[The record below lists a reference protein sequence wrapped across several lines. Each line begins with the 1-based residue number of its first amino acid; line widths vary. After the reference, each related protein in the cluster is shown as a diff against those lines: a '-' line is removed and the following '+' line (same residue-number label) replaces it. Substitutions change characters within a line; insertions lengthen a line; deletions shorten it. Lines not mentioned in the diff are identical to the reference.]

1 MMRLLLSSTACG
13 LLSAVLI
20 GSTPAP
26 AIAQSFQGGLR
37 GAVKDAQ
44 GVIPGVTVT
53 LVNESNGVTRDTVTN
68 SVGEYSFPA
77 VDPAMYAI
85 KAVVQGYKTFERK
98 GMTIGTQQFVTLD
111 IVLEVGAIEETIT
124 VTGESPIVETS
135 NASVG
140 EVLSSQTLQ
149 SLPTVG
155 RNAFLMAVTVPTV
168 VSSGD
173 THWNRMQ
180 DQSGASALSMG
191 GGGVRANNYLLDG
204 FPVTDLGNRSSTN
217 PSVEALEDVKVQIH
231 TYDAE
236 MGRTGGGVFNAT
248 AKSGTN
254 SFRGTAFAQLRP
266 GKFIGPNFFA
276 RIQGQED
283 KAQFWRDFGSGFG
296 GPIKKDK
303 TFFWWAAEGYR
314 DGLTQNG
321 NNRFPTQAERLGD
334 FSKFVNA
341 AGQVIPIYDPAT
353 GDAAGNGRTQFPNN
367 QIPVGRINPVA
378 LQILKAL
385 PMPNN
390 GTDVDNASV
399 LNYSAIDTIRD
410 AAQQTSLKV
419 DHHFN
424 NRLAITGT
432 YLWQNS
438 HEPDNNFFPQAPYA
452 APSFFL
458 DRVINVFVLN
468 NTYIVSPSMVLTLRY
483 GMNTFDDNNGLPFDF
498 DTHTFG
504 WNKSFADAIP
514 VQKYPSFSLTSYNGT
529 GYSGKADRHYYSQGV
544 NGALTKLA
552 GEHSFKFGGDYRVLG
567 INSISYG
574 ASAGS
579 YTFNGQYTRATASG
593 NTTTGNAIA
602 DLLLGIPSG
611 ATLTINTPVDDYI
624 RYSSFYAQDDWRPSG
639 RLTLNYGIRIEHE
652 TGIQEKN
659 NNLVTGF
666 DPTVV
671 SPLNVTIP
679 AGTDP
684 LHPEARV
691 VKGGVLYAGVNGQ
704 QTATG
709 KPIPVKASPRAGVVF
724 SLDERTVLRGGYGL
738 FWAPW
743 NYGAINSVGFAQTT
757 SSPNTT
763 TIFPD
768 RIDNPFPAGLLQP
781 AGNTLGLLAGIGSG
795 VSFYDPNWSAP
806 RVQQYSIDW
815 QRELGTSMSVGVGY
829 TGARGSHLSYGT
841 TINLNQLPLEYLKLG
856 TAVLTASV
864 PNPFRGAPGAGSLAN
879 LASVPRWQLLEPFPQ
894 YGSNTVSMTTS
905 GAHSDYNALILQVR
919 KRAGNSG
926 WWGGSF
932 NYTYSRLRDNQ
943 IGQGNYYSTAPGI
956 LDNWSYIP
964 GSPTFNPDVDYGLSL
979 LNQPHKVSMSPNFQL
994 PFGVGRK
1001 HMNKGGVSDVVL
1013 GGWSAS
1019 LHFQIQSGFPI
1030 GVSQTNTNNTNG
1042 GGQRPNV
1049 VAGQP
1054 LVVGGNIVSRLEDS
1068 AGVDNKYL
1076 NAAAFTQ
1083 AAANT
1088 LGNAPRIL
1096 PDVRSPMR
1104 NSTDLAINKDFRTG
1118 GSSRATLRIEV
1129 INLFNQPWFAAL
1141 ASTSVSS
1148 TQFGLVTTQGNY
1160 SRLTQIT
1167 LRMSF

>member
-1 MMRLLLSSTACG
+1 MMRMLRSSTVCG

-20 GSTPAP
+20 GSTSTPAT
-26 AIAQSFQGGLR
+26 AQSFQGGLR

-283 KAQFWRDFGSGFG
+283 RAQFWRDFGAGFG

-314 DGLTQNG
+314 DGLSQNG
-321 NNRFPTQAERLGD
+321 NVRFPTPAERTGD

-341 AGQVIPIYDPAT
+341 TGAVVPIYDPLT
-353 GDAAGNGRTQFPNN
+353 GDSLGNGRTQFPNN
-367 QIPVGRINPVA
+367 QIPASRINPVA

-385 PMPNN
+385 PLPNN
-390 GTDVDNASV
+390 GSDLDNGP
-399 LNYSAIDTIRD
+399 NYSAIDTIRD

-424 NRLAITGT
+424 SRIALSGT

-438 HEPDNNFFPQAPYA
+438 HEPDNNFFPNAPYA

-458 DRVINVFVLN
+458 NRVINVFVLN
-468 NTYIVSPSMVLTLRY
+468 NTYIVGPTTVLTLRY
-483 GMNTFDDNNGLPFDF
+483 GMNTFRDDNALPFDF

-504 WNKSFADAIP
+504 WNKAFADAIP
-514 VQKYPSFSLTSYNGT
+514 VQKFPSFAFTSYGST
-529 GYSGKADRHYYSQGV
+529 GYSGKTDRVYYSHGV

-552 GEHSFKFGGDYRVLG
+552 GEHSFKFGGDYRTLG
-567 INSISYG
+567 VDALSYG

-579 YTFNGQYTRATASG
+579 YTFNGQYTRVTASG
-593 NTTTGNAIA
+593 NTNTGNAIA
-602 DLLLGIPSG
+602 DLLLGYPSA
-611 ATLTINTPVDDYI
+611 ATLTINTRVNDYI
-624 RYSSFYAQDDWRPSG
+624 RYSSFYVQDDWRPNG
-639 RLTLNYGIRIEHE
+639 RLTLNYGVRLEHE
-652 TGIQEKN
+652 TGIAEKN

-666 DPTVV
+666 DPNAV
-671 SPLNVTIP
+671 SALSVTIP

-704 QTATG
+704 QKATG
-709 KPIPVKASPRAGVVF
+709 NPNAIKPSPRGGVVF
-724 SLDERTVLRGGYGL
+724 SVDDRTVIRGGYGL

-743 NYGAINSVGFAQTT
+743 NYGTINSVGYSQTS
-757 SSPNTT
+757 SSPNTQT
-763 TIFPD
+763 NIVNT
-768 RIDNPFPAGLLQP
+768 IDNPFPNGLAQP
-781 AGNTLGLLAGIGSG
+781 AGNTLGLLAGGGAG
-795 VSFYDPNWSAP
+795 VSFYDPNWTAP
-806 RVQQYSIDW
+806 RVQQYSVDL
-815 QRELGTSMSVGVGY
+815 QRELGSSMSVGVGY

-841 TINLNQLPLEYLKLG
+841 TINLNQLPLEYLALG
-856 TAVLTASV
+856 TAALQTQV
-864 PNPFRGAPGAGSLAN
+864 PNPFRGIAAAGSLAT
-879 LASVPRWQLLEPFPQ
+879 LATVPRWQLLEPFPQ
-894 YGSNTVSMTTS
+894 YGSNAINMTTS

-919 KRAGNSG
+919 KRATASS

-932 NYTYSRLRDNQ
+932 NYTYSRLNDNQ
-943 IGQGNYYSTAPGI
+943 IGQGNYYSSAPGVQ
-956 LDNWSYIP
+956 DNFSYIP
-964 GSPTFNPDVDYGLSL
+964 GSPQFNPDVDYGISL
-979 LNQPHKVSMSPNFQL
+979 LDQPHKVSMSPNFQL
-994 PFGVGRK
+994 PFGVGRA
-1001 HMNKGGVSDVVL
+1001 HLNKGGFSDVAF

-1019 LHFQIQSGFPI
+1019 LHFQIQAGFPI

-1042 GGQRPNV
+1042 GGQRPNL

-1054 LVVGGNIVSRLEDS
+1054 FVVDGSIVSRLENS

-1088 LGNAPRIL
+1088 IGNAPRIL

-1141 ASTSVSS
+1141 SS
-1148 TQFGLVTTQGNY
+1148 TNVSNTTTFGLVTTQGNY

>member
-1 MMRLLLSSTACG
+1 MMRTLSAISSG
-13 LLSAVLI
+13 LLSVMLVASMPTV
-20 GSTPAP
+20 A
-26 AIAQSFQGGLR
+26 AAQSFQGGLR

-44 GVIPGVTVT
+44 GVIPGVTVS
-53 LVNESNGVTRDTVTN
+53 LVNESNGVSRDTMTN

-77 VDPAMYAI
+77 VDPSMYSVRA
-85 KAVVQGYKTFERK
+85 AVQGYKTFERK

-111 IVLEVGAIEETIT
+111 IVLEIGAIEETIT

-149 SLPTVG
+149 TLPTVG

-180 DQSGASALSMG
+180 DQTGASALSLG
-191 GGGVRANNYLLDG
+191 GGTVRGNNYLLDG

-217 PSVEALEDVKVQIH
+217 PSVEMLEDVKVQIH

-254 SFRGTAFAQLRP
+254 TFRGTGFTQFRP
-266 GKFIGPNFFA
+266 GKLIGPNFFA

-283 KAQFWRDFGSGFG
+283 KAQYWRDFGGGFG

-321 NNRFPTQAERLGD
+321 NNHFPTAAQRVGD

-341 AGQVIPIYDPAT
+341 SGQVVPIFDPAT
-353 GDAAGNGRTQFPNN
+353 GDAAGNGRTQFPSN
-367 QIPVGRINPVA
+367 QIPANRINPVA

-385 PMPNN
+385 PTPTN
-390 GTDVDNASV
+390 GADVDNGGT
-399 LNYSAIDTIRD
+399 NYSAIDTIRD
-410 AAQQTSLKV
+410 VAQQTSVKV

-424 NRLAITGT
+424 SRVALSGT

-438 HEPDNNFFPQAPYA
+438 HEPDNNFFPNAPYA

-458 DRVINVFVLN
+458 DRVINVFVMN
-468 NTYIVSPSMVLTLRY
+468 NTYIIGPSTVLTLRY
-483 GMNTFDDNNGLPFDF
+483 GMNTFADNNGLPFDF

-504 WNKSFADAIP
+504 WNKAFADAIP
-514 VQKYPSFSLTSYNGT
+514 VQKYPTFSFTGYSGT
-529 GYSGKADRHYYSQGV
+529 GYSGKADRDYYSRGI

-552 GEHSFKFGGDYRVLG
+552 GSHSYKFGGDYRILG
-567 INSISYG
+567 VNSISYG

-602 DLLLGIPSG
+602 DLLLGVPSA

-624 RYSSFYAQDDWRPSG
+624 RYSSVYAQDDWRPTG
-639 RLTLNYGIRIEHE
+639 RLTVNYGIRLEHE
-652 TGIQEKN
+652 TGVQERN

-666 DPTVV
+666 DPNVV

-679 AGTDP
+679 AGVDP

-709 KPIPVKASPRAGVVF
+709 KPIPIKASPRAGVVF
-724 SLDERTVLRGGYGL
+724 SLNERTVIRGGYGM

-743 NYGAINSVGFAQTT
+743 NYGAINSVGYAQTT

-768 RIDNPFPAGLLQP
+768 RIDNPFPGGLLQP
-781 AGNTLGLLAGIGSG
+781 AGNSLRLLAGVGSG
-795 VSFYDPNWSAP
+795 VSFYDPTWSAP
-806 RVQQYSIDW
+806 RVQQYSVDW
-815 QRELGTSMSVGVGY
+815 QRELGSSMSVAVGY
-829 TGARGSHLSYGT
+829 TGARGTDLYYGT
-841 TINLNQLPLEYLKLG
+841 TINLNQLPLEYLALG
-856 TAVLTASV
+856 TAVLTQSV
-864 PNPFRGAPGAGSLAN
+864 PNPFRGNAAAGSLAT
-879 LASVPRWQLLEPFPQ
+879 LANVPRWQLLEPFPQ
-894 YGSNTVSMTTS
+894 YGSNAVNVTAS
-905 GAHSDYNALILQVR
+905 GAHSNYNALIVQVR
-919 KRAGNSG
+919 KRAGASG
-926 WWGGSF
+926 FWGGSF
-932 NYTYSRLRDNQ
+932 NYTYSRLNDNQ
-943 IGQGNYYSTAPGI
+943 IGQGNYYSSAPGI
-956 LDNWSYIP
+956 QNNWNYIE
-964 GSPTFNPDVDYGLSL
+964 GSTDFNPDVDYGLSL
-979 LNQPHKVSMSPNFQL
+979 LDQPHKVSMSPNFQL
-994 PFGVGRK
+994 PFGAGRA
-1001 HMNKGGVSDVVL
+1001 HLNKGGWSDVVL

-1030 GVSQTNTNNTNG
+1030 GVNQTNTNNTNG
-1042 GGQRPNV
+1042 GGQRPNL
-1049 VAGQP
+1049 VAGQS
-1054 LVVGGNIVSRLEDS
+1054 LLVGGDIVKRLEDS

-1076 NAAAFTQ
+1076 NLAAFAQ

-1088 LGNAPRIL
+1088 VGNAPRIL

-1141 ASTSVSS
+1141 SS
-1148 TQFGLVTTQGNY
+1148 TNVSNTGTFGLVTTQGNY